1 VIVRR
6 YIDPKHSSKKLVRLM
21 KHLRTQKKE
30 KCMTSMERMDLK
42 WVEEMTYSICFLE
55 EEEEEDQVLS
65 RFKKYKLPKK
75 DLK

>member
-1 VIVRR
+1 
-6 YIDPKHSSKKLVRLM
+6 
-21 KHLRTQKKE
+21 
-30 KCMTSMERMDLK
+30 MTSMERMDLK
-42 WVEEMTYSICFLE
+42 WVEEMTYSICFSE